1 MFVCKKI
8 LKFIWTESCFL
19 KLTMN
24 QFDRTFT
31 GTWSFL
37 SSFATSSCIKLVHAK
52 LVFEC
57 WKENENNCLMRETQ
71 SLPLICNENTEK
83 AKKYLFNLK
92 IIYLE
97 IDAFNNDWMQTTM
110 FRYNIKKD
118 LKEFCMIVSWFDSAG
133 INFKLKGFAFLS

>member
-1 MFVCKKI
+1 MLVCLQKKFLNSFEI
-8 LKFIWTESCFL
+8 GFL
-19 KLTMN
+19 KLTIN

-52 LVFEC
+52 LVFERR
-57 WKENENNCLMRETQ
+57 KENENNCLMRETH

-92 IIYLE
+92 SLYLE

-110 FRYNIKKD
+110 FRYNIKKNS
-118 LKEFCMIVSWFDSAG
+118 KEFCMIVSWFFG
-133 INFKLKGFAFLS
+133 WY